1 MGIIVDL
8 IIVGI
13 VLLSVFLGYRKGLV
27 TLAIGLCAFVISI
40 VLTIMLYK
48 PITNLII
55 NTTNIDE
62 TIQDTIMEKV
72 GEVIESNS
80 DNQITNSL
88 IESAK
93 NETLPEASRTL
104 AINIVSG
111 ISILVIFIGIRIALI
126 FVTKIA
132 NLVAKLPIINQFNKI
147 GGILYGL
154 IRGLLI
160 TYVILLII
168 NFAGLINPTNMLHK
182 NINESYLGKT
192 MYNNNILNV
201 FFN

>member
-13 VLLSVFLGYRKGLV
+13 VLLSVFLGYKKGLV
-27 TLAIGLCAFVISI
+27 SLAIGLCAFVLSI
-40 VLTIMLYK
+40 VITVMIYK
-48 PITNLII
+48 PVTNLIV

-62 TIQDTIMEKV
+62 TIQDTIMEKT
-72 GEVIESNS
+72 GEIIESTP
-80 DNQITNSL
+80 DNQITSEL

-93 NETLPEASRTL
+93 NGMLPEASRTL

-111 ISILVIFIGIRIALI
+111 ASIIAIFILIRIALI
-126 FVTKIA
+126 FITKLA
-132 NLVAKLPIINQFNKI
+132 NAIAKLPIINQFNKM

-154 IRGLLI
+154 IRGILI
-160 TYVILLII
+160 IYVTLLII
-168 NFAGLINPTNMLHK
+168 NFVGLINPTNMLHQ
-182 NINESYLGKT
+182 NINESYIGKN
-192 MYNNNILNV
+192 MYENNILNV

>member
-13 VLLSVFLGYRKGLV
+13 VLLSVFLGYKKGLV
-27 TLAIGLCAFVISI
+27 SLAIGLCAFVLSI
-40 VLTIMLYK
+40 VITVMIYK
-48 PITNLII
+48 PVTNLIV

-62 TIQDTIMEKV
+62 TIQDTIMEKT
-72 GEVIESNS
+72 GEIIESTP
-80 DNQITNSL
+80 DNQITSEL

-93 NETLPEASRTL
+93 NGMLPEASRTL

-111 ISILVIFIGIRIALI
+111 ASIIAIFILIRIALI
-126 FVTKIA
+126 FITKLA
-132 NLVAKLPIINQFNKI
+132 NAIAKLPIINQFNKM

-154 IRGLLI
+154 IRGILI
-160 TYVILLII
+160 IYVTLLII
-168 NFAGLINPTNMLHK
+168 NFVGLINPTHMLHQ
-182 NINESYLGKT
+182 NINESYIGKN
-192 MYNNNILNV
+192 MYENNILNV